1 MKVGARRVTVFAAG
15 ARVFSFPFHP
25 TSGRRLV
32 RLIDPDP
39 ARTYIWRGG
48 GRLKAGVWMTATPDG
63 IRSGSRPADFIRADR
78 LLSEGEIEIRD
89 GVRAFVDEHVVPSA
103 ADHWDRAE
111 FPFDVLP
118 GLGELGIM
126 GGSFSSGYG
135 CAGWNNVAYGLAIA
149 ELARG
154 SGSLATFLHVQSG
167 LAMAAIH
174 ELGSEEQKRRWLP
187 EMARCEKI
195 GCFGLTEP
203 EAGSDP
209 GSLSTTALERDGGYV
224 LSGEKKWI
232 GNATFSDVAVI
243 WAKTEDGRISGFL
256 VEGDNPGFHTEVLP
270 RKASQRA
277 VWQAHVKLED
287 CHIPKE
293 ARLPG
298 ATGLGST
305 LSVLTHS
312 RYGVGW
318 DGLGQATDCYE
329 TALAY
334 AGTREQFGQPIATF
348 QLVQQKL
355 VEMVN
360 EISLGQLLS
369 IHVGRLKDDGLLD
382 PPTVSMF
389 KMNNV
394 AKARRIAALA
404 REVLGG
410 NGILLDYRVMEHMA
424 DIEGVYTY
432 EGTNDVNTLIVGQAI
447 TGHRAFAPR
456 PPQRAEEG
464 V

>member
-1 MKVGARRVTVFAAG
+1 MAVTSERTHREKRPVDLMDVG
-15 ARVFSFPFHP
+15 SLL
-25 TSGRRLV
+25 SDEEKLV
-32 RLIDPDP
+32 RE
-39 ARTYIWRGG
+39 RVREY
-48 GRLKAGVWMTATPDG
+48 V
-63 IRSGSRPADFIRADR
+63 DR
-78 LLSEGEIEIRD
+78 EVIPI
-89 GVRAFVDEHVVPSA
+89 A
-103 ADHWDRAE
+103 ADYWDRAQ
-111 FPFDVLP
+111 FPFELLSSLGDLGLMGGVLP
-118 GLGELGIM
+118 EE
-126 GGSFSSGYG
+126 YG
-135 CAGWNNVAYGLAIA
+135 CAGWNNVAYGLAVA

-167 LAMAAIH
+167 LAMTAIH

-187 EMARCEKI
+187 PMARCEKI

-203 EAGSDP
+203 GAGSDP
-209 GSLSTTALERDGGYV
+209 GSLSTTAVQKDDGYV

-232 GNATFSDVAVI
+232 GNASFSDVAVI
-243 WAKTEDGRISGFL
+243 WARTEEGKISGFL
-256 VEGDNPGFHTEVLP
+256 VESENPGFQADVLP

-277 VWQAHVKLED
+277 AWQTHITLED
-287 CHIPKE
+287 CHVPE
-293 ARLPG
+293 DARLPK
-298 ATGLGST
+298 AEGLGST
-305 LSVLTHS
+305 LSILTHS

-318 DGLGQATDCYE
+318 DGLGQASDCYE

-334 AGTREQFGQPIATF
+334 AKEREQFGQPIASF

-360 EISLGQLLS
+360 EISLSQLLS
-369 IHVGRLKDDGLLD
+369 IHVGRLKDSGQLD
-382 PPTVSMF
+382 PATVSMF

-394 AKARRIAALA
+394 AKARRIAATA

-447 TGHRAFAPR
+447 TGHRAFSPR
-456 PPQRAEEG
+456 PPQRADEKQE
-464 V
+464 

>member
-1 MKVGARRVTVFAAG
+1 MSTTPGRVNSGALPTDFVG
-15 ARVFSFPFHP
+15 
-25 TSGRRLV
+25 
-32 RLIDPDP
+32 
-39 ARTYIWRGG
+39 
-48 GRLKAGVWMTATPDG
+48 
-63 IRSGSRPADFIRADR
+63 ADR
-78 LLSEGEIEIRD
+78 LLSDGEKEIRAS
-89 GVRAFVDEHVVPSA
+89 VRAFVDREVIPSA
-103 ADHWDRAE
+103 AEHWDRAE
-111 FPFDVLP
+111 FPFGLLP

-126 GGSFSSGYG
+126 GGTFSPEYG
-135 CAGWNNVAYGLAIA
+135 CAGWNNVAYGLAVA

-174 ELGSEEQKRRWLP
+174 ELGSEAQKRRWLP
-187 EMARCEKI
+187 AMARCEKI

-203 EAGSDP
+203 DAGSDP
-209 GSLSTTALERDGGYV
+209 GSLKTTAAERSGGYV

-232 GNATFSDVAVI
+232 GNASFADVAVI
-243 WAKTEDGRISGFL
+243 WARTDDGRISGFL
-256 VEGDNPGFHTEVLP
+256 VEGENPGFRADVLP

-277 VWQAHVKLED
+277 AWQTHVRLEG
-287 CHIPKE
+287 CHVPEE

-334 AGTREQFGQPIATF
+334 AGDREQFGQPIASF

-355 VEMVN
+355 VDMVN
-360 EISLGQLLS
+360 EISLSQLLS

-382 PPTVSMF
+382 APTVSMF
-389 KMNNV
+389 KMNNA
-394 AKARRIAALA
+394 AKARRIAAMA
-404 REVLGG
+404 RDVLGG
-410 NGILLDYRVMEHMA
+410 NGVLLDYRVMEHMA

-432 EGTNDVNTLIVGQAI
+432 EGTNDVNTLVVGQAI
-447 TGHRAFAPR
+447 TGHRAFSNR

-464 V
+464 R

>member
-1 MKVGARRVTVFAAG
+1 MSVTSEGVRREGRPVDFVNVG
-15 ARVFSFPFHP
+15 S
-25 TSGRRLV
+25 
-32 RLIDPDP
+32 
-39 ARTYIWRGG
+39 
-48 GRLKAGVWMTATPDG
+48 
-63 IRSGSRPADFIRADR
+63 
-78 LLSEGEIEIRD
+78 LLSEEEKEVRD
-89 GVRAFVDEHVVPSA
+89 RVREFVDREVIPGA

-111 FPFDVLP
+111 FPFEALP
-118 GLGELGIM
+118 GLGELGVM
-126 GGSFSSGYG
+126 GGTISEEYG

-149 ELARG
+149 EIARG

-167 LAMAAIH
+167 LAMTAIH
-174 ELGSEEQKRRWLP
+174 ELGSEEQKQRWLP
-187 EMARCEKI
+187 AMAKCEKI

-209 GSLSTTALERDGGYV
+209 GSLSMTAMEKDGGYV
-224 LSGEKKWI
+224 LDGEKKWI
-232 GNATFSDVAVI
+232 GNASFSDVAVI
-243 WAKTEDGRISGFL
+243 WARTEEGKILGFL
-256 VEGDNPGFHTEVLP
+256 VDTDNPGFEAEVLP

-277 VWQAHVKLED
+277 AWQTHITMKD
-287 CHIPKE
+287 CHVPE
-293 ARLPG
+293 SARLPK
-298 ATGLGST
+298 AEGLGST
-305 LSVLTHS
+305 LSILTHS

-318 DGLGQATDCYE
+318 DGLGQASDCYE

-334 AGTREQFGQPIATF
+334 AKEREQFGQPIASF

-360 EISLGQLLS
+360 EISLSQLLS
-369 IHVGRLKDDGLLD
+369 IHVGRMKNEGELD
-382 PPTVSMF
+382 PATVSMF

-394 AKARRIAALA
+394 AKARRIAATA

-447 TGHRAFAPR
+447 TGHRAFSPR
-456 PPQRAEEG
+456 PPQRADENAE
-464 V
+464 

>member
-1 MKVGARRVTVFAAG
+1 MSVTPEGTRRG
-15 ARVFSFPFHP
+15 
-25 TSGRRLV
+25 
-32 RLIDPDP
+32 
-39 ARTYIWRGG
+39 
-48 GRLKAGVWMTATPDG
+48 TA
-63 IRSGSRPADFIRADR
+63 SVDFINVER
-78 LLSEGEIEIRD
+78 LLSPEEIQVRD
-89 GVRAFVDEHVVPSA
+89 AVREFVDREVIPTA
-103 ADHWDRAE
+103 ADYWDRAE
-111 FPFDVLP
+111 FPFDLLP
-118 GLGELGIM
+118 GLGSLGLM
-126 GGSFSSGYG
+126 GGTFSPEYG

-174 ELGSEEQKRRWLP
+174 ELGSEEQKRKWLP
-187 EMARCEKI
+187 PMAKCEKV
-195 GCFGLTEP
+195 GCFGLSEP

-209 GSLSTTALERDGGYV
+209 GSLSTVAVESDDGYV
-224 LSGEKKWI
+224 LSGEKRWI
-232 GNATFSDVAVI
+232 GNASFADVAVI
-243 WAKTEDGRISGFL
+243 WARIVNGPDDGKLSCFL
-256 VEGDNPGFHTEVLP
+256 IEGDNPGFHTDILP

-277 VWQAHVKLED
+277 VWQTHVTLKD
-287 CHIPKE
+287 CHVPTD

-298 ATGLGST
+298 ADGLGST

-318 DGLGQATDCYE
+318 DGLGQAADCYE

-334 AGTREQFGQPIATF
+334 ARERTQFGQPIAAF

-355 VEMVN
+355 VGMVN
-360 EISLGQLLS
+360 EVSLSQLLA
-369 IHVGRLKDDGLLD
+369 IHMGRTKDAGDLD
-382 PPTVSMF
+382 PATVSLF

-394 AKARRIAALA
+394 AKARQIAALA
-404 REVLGG
+404 RDVLGG

-447 TGHRAFAPR
+447 TGHRAFSYR
-456 PPQRAEEG
+456 PPKNPQQNARAEERS

>member
-1 MKVGARRVTVFAAG
+1 MTITPGGTQQERRPVDLINAG
-15 ARVFSFPFHP
+15 S
-25 TSGRRLV
+25 
-32 RLIDPDP
+32 
-39 ARTYIWRGG
+39 
-48 GRLKAGVWMTATPDG
+48 
-63 IRSGSRPADFIRADR
+63 
-78 LLSEGEIEIRD
+78 LLSEEEKRVRD
-89 GVRAFVDEHVVPSA
+89 LLREFVDREVIPVA
-103 ADHWDRAE
+103 ADYWDRAQV
-111 FPFDVLP
+111 PFELLS
-118 GLGELGIM
+118 GLGKLGLV
-126 GGSFSSGYG
+126 GGTLPEEYG
-135 CAGWNNVAYGLAIA
+135 CAGWNNVAYGLGIA

-167 LAMAAIH
+167 LAMTAIH
-174 ELGSEEQKRRWLP
+174 ELGSEEQKRRWLAP
-187 EMARCEKI
+187 MAKCEKI

-209 GSLSTTALERDGGYV
+209 GSLSTTAVEKDGGYV

-232 GNATFSDVAVI
+232 GNASFSDVAVI
-243 WAKTEDGRISGFL
+243 WARTDDDKISGFL
-256 VEGDNPGFHTEVLP
+256 VETENPGFRADVLP

-277 VWQAHVKLED
+277 AWQTHITLED
-287 CHIPKE
+287 CHVPEAAKLPKAE
-293 ARLPG
+293 
-298 ATGLGST
+298 GLGST
-305 LSVLTHS
+305 LSILTHS

-329 TALAY
+329 VALAY
-334 AGTREQFGQPIATF
+334 AKEREQFGQPVASF

-360 EISLGQLLS
+360 EISLSQLLS
-369 IHVGRLKDDGLLD
+369 IHVGRLKDAGGLD
-382 PPTVSMF
+382 PATVSMF

-404 REVLGG
+404 RDVLGG

-447 TGHRAFAPR
+447 TGHRAFSPR
-456 PPQRAEEG
+456 PPQRAEE
-464 V
+464 

>member
-1 MKVGARRVTVFAAG
+1 MTVTSEGVHRERRPVD
-15 ARVFSFPFHP
+15 
-25 TSGRRLV
+25 
-32 RLIDPDP
+32 LIN
-39 ARTYIWRGG
+39 A
-48 GRLKAGVWMTATPDG
+48 
-63 IRSGSRPADFIRADR
+63 SR
-78 LLSEGEIEIRD
+78 LLSDEEK
-89 GVRAFVDEHVVPSA
+89 GVRDLVREFVDREVIPTA

-111 FPFDVLP
+111 FPFDLLP
-118 GLGELGIM
+118 GLGELGLI
-126 GGSFSSGYG
+126 GGTLSEEYG

-167 LAMAAIH
+167 LAMTAIH
-174 ELGSEEQKRRWLP
+174 ELGSEEQKQRWLP
-187 EMARCEKI
+187 PMAQCEKI

-209 GSLSTTALERDGGYV
+209 GSLSTTAVEKDGGYV

-232 GNATFSDVAVI
+232 GNASFSDVAVI
-243 WAKTEDGRISGFL
+243 WARTSEGRISGFL
-256 VEGDNPGFHTEVLP
+256 IESDNPGFNADVLP

-277 VWQAHVKLED
+277 AWQTHITLED
-287 CHIPKE
+287 CHVPE
-293 ARLPG
+293 SARLPK
-298 ATGLGST
+298 ADGLGST

-318 DGLGQATDCYE
+318 DGLGQASDCYE

-334 AGTREQFGQPIATF
+334 AKEREQFGQPIASF

-360 EISLGQLLS
+360 EISLSQLLS
-369 IHVGRLKDDGLLD
+369 IHVGRLKDAGELD
-382 PPTVSMF
+382 PATVSMF

-404 REVLGG
+404 RDVLGG

-432 EGTNDVNTLIVGQAI
+432 EGTDDVNTLIVGQAI
-447 TGHRAFAPR
+447 TGHRAFSPR
-456 PPQRAEEG
+456 PPQRAEEKSE
-464 V
+464 

>member
-1 MKVGARRVTVFAAG
+1 
-15 ARVFSFPFHP
+15 
-25 TSGRRLV
+25 
-32 RLIDPDP
+32 
-39 ARTYIWRGG
+39 
-48 GRLKAGVWMTATPDG
+48 MTITPDG
-63 IRSGSRPADFIRADR
+63 VRSGVRSTDFIKADR
-78 LLSEGEIEIRD
+78 LLSDAERE
-89 GVRAFVDEHVVPSA
+89 VRERVRGFVDREVIPSA
-103 ADHWDRAE
+103 AEHWDRAE
-111 FPFDVLP
+111 FPFDLLP

-126 GGSFSSGYG
+126 GGTFSPEYG
-135 CAGWNNVAYGLAIA
+135 CAGWNNVSYGLAIA

-174 ELGSEEQKRRWLP
+174 ELGSEDQKQRWLP
-187 EMARCEKI
+187 GMARCEKV

-203 EAGSDP
+203 DAGSDP
-209 GSLSTTALERDGGYV
+209 GSLATTATASDGGYR
-224 LSGEKKWI
+224 LDGEKKWI
-232 GNATFSDVAVI
+232 GNASFADVAVI
-243 WAKTEDGRISGFL
+243 WARTDDGKISGFL
-256 VEGDNPGFHTEVLP
+256 VEGDNPGFRADVLP

-277 VWQAHVKLED
+277 AWQTHVRLEN
-287 CHIPKE
+287 CHVPEE

-318 DGLGQATDCYE
+318 DGLGQAADCYE

-334 AGTREQFGQPIATF
+334 AGTREQFGQPIASF

-360 EISLGQLLS
+360 EISLSQLLS
-369 IHVGRLKDDGLLD
+369 IQVGRLKDDGLLD
-382 PPTVSMF
+382 APTVSMF

-394 AKARRIAALA
+394 AKARRTAALA

-432 EGTNDVNTLIVGQAI
+432 EGTADVNTLIVGQAI
-447 TGHRAFAPR
+447 TGHRAFSAR
-456 PPQRAEEG
+456 PPKGTDRDGRAEEKSR
-464 V
+464 

>member
-1 MKVGARRVTVFAAG
+1 MSVTSEG
-15 ARVFSFPFHP
+15 
-25 TSGRRLV
+25 V
-32 RLIDPDP
+32 RLDTRPVDFVN
-39 ARTYIWRGG
+39 
-48 GRLKAGVWMTATPDG
+48 AG
-63 IRSGSRPADFIRADR
+63 S
-78 LLSEGEIEIRD
+78 LLSDGEKRVRD
-89 GVRAFVDEHVVPSA
+89 RVREFVDREVIPGA

-111 FPFDVLP
+111 FPFEVLP

-126 GGSFSSGYG
+126 GGTFSEEYG

-154 SGSLATFLHVQSG
+154 SGSLATFLHVQGG
-167 LAMAAIH
+167 LAMTAIH

-187 EMARCEKI
+187 AMAKCEKI

-209 GSLSTTALERDGGYV
+209 GSLGTTAVGRDGGYV
-224 LSGEKKWI
+224 LDGEKKWI
-232 GNATFSDVAVI
+232 GNASFSDVAVI
-243 WAKTEDGRISGFL
+243 WARTDSGKVSGFL
-256 VEGDNPGFHTEVLP
+256 VETDNPGFRADVLP

-277 VWQAHVKLED
+277 AWQTHITLKD
-287 CHIPKE
+287 CHVPE
-293 ARLPG
+293 SARLPK
-298 ATGLGST
+298 ADGLGST
-305 LSVLTHS
+305 LSILTHS

-318 DGLGQATDCYE
+318 DGLGQAADCYE

-334 AGTREQFGQPIATF
+334 AKEREQFGQPIASF

-355 VEMVN
+355 VEMLN
-360 EISLGQLLS
+360 EISLSQLLS
-369 IHVGRLKDDGLLD
+369 IHVGRLKDAGGLD
-382 PPTVSMF
+382 PATVSMF

-394 AKARRIAALA
+394 AKARRIAATA
-404 REVLGG
+404 REILGG

-447 TGHRAFAPR
+447 TGHRAFSPR
-456 PPQRAEEG
+456 PPQRADEKTA
-464 V
+464 

>member
-1 MKVGARRVTVFAAG
+1 MAVTSERTHREKRPVDLIEVGSLLSDEEKRVRDRVREFVDREVIPVAAG
-15 ARVFSFPFHP
+15 
-25 TSGRRLV
+25 
-32 RLIDPDP
+32 
-39 ARTYIWRGG
+39 Y
-48 GRLKAGVWMTATPDG
+48 
-63 IRSGSRPADFIRADR
+63 
-78 LLSEGEIEIRD
+78 
-89 GVRAFVDEHVVPSA
+89 
-103 ADHWDRAE
+103 WDRAE
-111 FPFDVLP
+111 FPFGLLP
-118 GLGELGIM
+118 GLGELGLM
-126 GGSFSSGYG
+126 GGVLPEEYG

-167 LAMAAIH
+167 LAMTAIY

-187 EMARCEKI
+187 PMAKCEKI

-209 GSLSTTALERDGGYV
+209 GSLSTTAVEKDGGYV

-232 GNATFSDVAVI
+232 GNASFSDVAVI
-243 WAKTEDGRISGFL
+243 WARTEDDRISGFL
-256 VEGDNPGFHTEVLP
+256 VETENPGFQADILP

-277 VWQAHVKLED
+277 AWQTHITLED
-287 CHIPKE
+287 CHVPQA
-293 ARLPG
+293 ARLPK
-298 ATGLGST
+298 AEGLGST
-305 LSVLTHS
+305 LSILTHS

-329 TALAY
+329 VALAY
-334 AGTREQFGQPIATF
+334 AKEREQFGRPIASF

-360 EISLGQLLS
+360 EISLSQLLS
-369 IHVGRLKDDGLLD
+369 IHVGRLKDAGGLD
-382 PPTVSMF
+382 PATVSMF

-394 AKARRIAALA
+394 AKARRIAATA
-404 REVLGG
+404 RDVLGG

-447 TGHRAFAPR
+447 TGHRAFSPR
-456 PPQRAEEG
+456 PPHRAEEKT